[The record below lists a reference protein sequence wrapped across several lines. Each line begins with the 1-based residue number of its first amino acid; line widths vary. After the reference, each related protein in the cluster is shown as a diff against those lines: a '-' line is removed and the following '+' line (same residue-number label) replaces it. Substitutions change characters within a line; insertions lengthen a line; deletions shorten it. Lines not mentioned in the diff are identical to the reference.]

1 MIDDFFL
8 IIMRMETRNCKS
20 NRNHRGYD
28 IPKTIWSSFHKFK
41 GETIQ
46 INTYKKNINI
56 HSEKL
61 TH

>member
-8 IIMRMETRNCKS
+8 IIMRMETRDCKS
-20 NRNHRGYD
+20 NRNHGRYD
-28 IPKTIWSSFHKFK
+28 ISKTIRSTFYKLK